1 MNMKTM
7 IITTDTM
14 TVLHRE
20 ENQRTIINQMLQ
32 TELKQQTYKSK
43 QKHDL
48 EELYVTNT
56 IMTSVEDDHFLT
68 EGWGCVNLMILIQ
81 FESFHVLV

>member
-1 MNMKTM
+1 MKTIM

-32 TELKQQTYKSK
+32 TQLKQQTYKSK

-48 EELYVTNT
+48 EELYITNT
-56 IMTSVEDDHFLT
+56 IMTSVEDNFLM
-68 EGWGCVNLMILIQ
+68 EGWGCVNLMIFI
-81 FESFHVLV
+81 SFQSFYILV